1 MKNLRKPFNFNPQ
14 PTWLLDLKSFKI
26 INANIAAQKK
36 YGYSLDDF
44 LKMSLRKSTLKK
56 KNNS

>member
-1 MKNLRKPFNFNPQ
+1 MKTNYENLLILIRSLLGF
-14 PTWLLDLKSFKI
+14 LDLKSFKI
-26 INANIAAQKK
+26 INANIGHKKK

-44 LKMSLRKSTLKK
+44 LKMSLRKLK